1 MPFMSDRAARLGL
14 ALLVALLAAS
24 ADAADPVP
32 VNQANQHIGE
42 QVTLEGRVVATHSSS
57 LATVIAFAPNFAGF
71 TAKILAGDQSKF
83 PADLDRRYRD
93 RVVRLTGEV
102 TDYRGKPEMTLRDPS
117 QLALVLAPGETPAPL
132 NPPSP
137 SPTPPAT
144 AAANDEIARALA
156 SIGAHLAVLEERL
169 GAIEQILAAQQ
180 VAAQQAAAQEAAAR
194 EARPVLGL
202 PANAV
207 RDLLGEPVEVAR
219 RPLNGSVWLYGQGRS
234 VTFDNNGRVIA
245 WSGF

>member
-1 MPFMSDRAARLGL
+1 MPFMFGRAARVGL
-14 ALLVALLAAS
+14 AFVVALLADVA
-24 ADAADPVP
+24 AAADPVP
-32 VNQANQHIGE
+32 VAQANQHIGE

-57 LATVIAFAPNFAGF
+57 LATVLAFAPNFAGF

-83 PADLDRRYRD
+83 PVDLDRRYRD

-102 TDYRGKPEMTLRDPS
+102 TDYRGKPEMTLRDPT
-117 QLALVLAPGETPAPL
+117 QLVLVLAPGETPAPL

-137 SPTPPAT
+137 SPTP
-144 AAANDEIARALA
+144 AASAAISDEIARTLA
-156 SIGAHLAVLEERL
+156 SIDAHLAVLEERL
-169 GAIEQILAAQQ
+169 GAIEQIMAAQH
-180 VAAQQAAAQEAAAR
+180 VAAQQAAAQQAAAR

-219 RPLNGSVWLYGQGRS
+219 RPLNGTVWLYGQGRS
-234 VTFDNNGRVIA
+234 VTFDGNGRVIA
-245 WSGF
+245 WAGF